1 LKRFASLAIVEDK
14 EFENLGLNAEKISGS
29 GENSIKTKEE
39 EEETRTGKTW
49 QSARAVSSSSCC
61 CLPG

>member
-39 EEETRTGKTW
+39 EETRTGKTW